1 MNTKAKQIKQ
11 TRNQNSYFAHLKIY
25 IDIHL
30 LKPSTHLTL
39 YFHKTRCKVSIES
52 CLAWKRSHFGKRK
65 VRKLHFKPLLDDL
78 SAAEA
83 RCLFSFNVYFHKTS
97 SAFNCTRFE
106 SSLVVVAAPLHTWFH

>member
-39 YFHKTRCKVSIES
+39 YFHKTVQ
-52 CLAWKRSHFGKRK
+52 
-65 VRKLHFKPLLDDL
+65 
-78 SAAEA
+78 
-83 RCLFSFNVYFHKTS
+83 SFNRIVSCVKTFALWKAEGAKAS
-97 SAFNCTRFE
+97 FQTFVGRSFSCRGAMPFLFQRIF
-106 SSLVVVAAPLHTWFH
+106 S